1 MTLGSSSRDRVRPL
15 TVASAGSRRG
25 APRSACALRGPRGA
39 GPPRRSVRL
48 RRQPVGPRSPPPR
61 FRVARC
67 PPSARMRHPGHRS
80 HCHRRGRA
88 RPAALHRR
96 RRNESLRPPRPV
108 CASPLGPTPARPSWG
123 SQQSVGVHRV
133 GPSPGLLGGQASPA
147 RVRGPTQVTHGL
159 VVAVL
164 CCRSGFGD
172 TRSAHDARQ
181 GFEGPPCGFLLC
193 VLPTDPSHQAPDV
206 RSPCRLCSETSRLRL
221 VAAPRSAVSERGGQ
235 AQPRLCF
242 CAGRRPS
249 LSEAVI
255 SYVLPF
261 CLLLG
266 VGGQCRRPVTPSCG
280 VLIFVF
286 APGGALR
293 SWLVLTQHF
302 LCALQMEWIL
312 GVFILLIKN

>member
-181 GFEGPPCGFLLC
+181 GFEGRRADFCVASCPPIPATKPPMSGLPVLC
-193 VLPTDPSHQAPDV
+193 AAKPPGCAWSPRPAA
-206 RSPCRLCSETSRLRL
+206 RS
-221 VAAPRSAVSERGGQ
+221 RSAVARLSRVFAFARGG
-235 AQPRLCF
+235 
-242 CAGRRPS
+242 
-249 LSEAVI
+249 
-255 SYVLPF
+255 VLPCLKLSFPTF
-261 CLLLG
+261 C
-266 VGGQCRRPVTPSCG
+266 R
-280 VLIFVF
+280 FV
-286 APGGALR
+286 
-293 SWLVLTQHF
+293 SS
-302 LCALQMEWIL
+302 
-312 GVFILLIKN
+312 

>member
-67 PPSARMRHPGHRS
+67 LPSARMRHPGHRS

-133 GPSPGLLGGQASPA
+133 GPSRGCWGARPPRPA
-147 RVRGPTQVTHGL
+147 CE
-159 VVAVL
+159 A
-164 CCRSGFGD
+164 
-172 TRSAHDARQ
+172 
-181 GFEGPPCGFLLC
+181 
-193 VLPTDPSHQAPDV
+193 
-206 RSPCRLCSETSRLRL
+206 RLRSL
-221 VAAPRSAVSERGGQ
+221 TAWWWPSSAAARASATRARPTTRAKDSRAAVRISALRPAHRSQPPSPRCPVSLSSVQRNLQAAP
-235 AQPRLCF
+235 
-242 CAGRRPS
+242 GRRAPQRGLGARWPGS
-249 LSEAVI
+249 AAS
-255 SYVLPF
+255 
-261 CLLLG
+261 LLLRG
-266 VGGQCRRPVTPSCG
+266 AASFPV
-280 VLIFVF
+280 
-286 APGGALR
+286 
-293 SWLVLTQHF
+293 
-302 LCALQMEWIL
+302 
-312 GVFILLIKN
+312 